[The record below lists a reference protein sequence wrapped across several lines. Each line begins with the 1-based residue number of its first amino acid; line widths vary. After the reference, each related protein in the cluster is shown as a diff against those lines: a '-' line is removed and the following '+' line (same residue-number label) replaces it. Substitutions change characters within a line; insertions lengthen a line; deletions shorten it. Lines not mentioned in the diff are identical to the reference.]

1 MSRERARRVTLAPAE
16 ETIEK
21 IKKVV
26 EEGNFYGAQ
35 QMYKSLGS
43 RYASADRYLEALD
56 IFHSGAC
63 LQLANGQVTC
73 GTELAVLFVENLV
86 KGKIAYDDDTLDRIR
101 QIYKK
106 FPRISVPQ
114 NLDLADDAD
123 MQQLTEAL
131 GAAKTRAEGCSSF
144 LRAAIKWSTEFGG
157 QRNGS
162 PEIHD
167 MLAEYLYT
175 ESPELDM
182 SKVAYHFVRGKNPK
196 KFALTL
202 VNFMGKCYPGED
214 DLAVARA
221 VLMYLSQGNLR
232 DAIILMDDIK
242 KQVQQSQGVNLPRS
256 DLMQF
261 TNFLLETLQRDALP
275 LFNMLRDRYRQS
287 ISREHVFNELLDEI
301 AEKFYGV
308 QRRNSMPGG
317 MFGEIF
323 KMMAGE

>member
-26 EEGNFYGAQ
+26 EEGNFYGAL

-43 RYASADRYLEALD
+43 RYALADRYLEALD

-73 GTELAVLFVENLV
+73 GTELAVLFVESLV

-167 MLAEYLYT
+167 MLADYLYT

-182 SKVAYHFVRGKNPK
+182 SKVTYHFVRGKNPK

-202 VNFMGKCYPGED
+202 INFMGKCYPGED

-221 VLMYLSQGNLR
+221 VLM
-232 DAIILMDDIK
+232 
-242 KQVQQSQGVNLPRS
+242 
-256 DLMQF
+256 
-261 TNFLLETLQRDALP
+261 LQRDALP
-275 LFNMLRDRYRQS
+275 LFNMLRDRYRPS
-287 ISREHVFNELLDEI
+287 ISREPLFNELLDEI

-308 QRRNSMPGG
+308 RRRNSMPGG

-323 KMMAGE
+323 KMMAGD